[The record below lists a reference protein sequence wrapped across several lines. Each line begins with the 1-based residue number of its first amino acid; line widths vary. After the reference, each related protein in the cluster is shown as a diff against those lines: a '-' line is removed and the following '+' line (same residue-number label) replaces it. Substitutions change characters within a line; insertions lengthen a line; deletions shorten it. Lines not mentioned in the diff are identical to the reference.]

1 MTTRRRFLATVAGTA
16 TAATVAGCLGT
27 GDSGGDRSED
37 PTLGAGVETD
47 DELLNSLADPSSQVP
62 PRYFSGY
69 QYRIEDIGENVS
81 PQETI
86 PRIGGSVAGLFD
98 GETEGLAVGDLDRI
112 TGSIYNSASSG
123 GALQVQPL
131 PSGQAVH
138 ATGEF
143 SAAPILDL
151 LDSSEAQQSFG
162 SAEGYDRYIAEIRG
176 GDGFEAWGIRDGRL
190 IIVNRSDVTSRS
202 QQYDTLEDTAKD
214 ALALEFEQVD
224 RNDAPIA
231 DSAPAFADAVR
242 DLESGSVRAGT
253 AFALIPQ
260 GSDIGV
266 EALDAVVDGV
276 VGAGVSA
283 SLDVEPTLRR
293 SVSYLE
299 SEMASAE
306 VVRNAYEASET
317 DEIPVDSWE
326 FDKRAA
332 TITATTVLDEQP
344 SNAMLQTGLPVPGYR
359 SLFRRINPNDL
370 NRAPPPLVSFQPTIE
385 DGRLRLTHTGGS
397 SVENLRVRYV
407 NDGEVQ
413 HESWDG
419 AVSQG
424 DEFTSDQTVD
434 GGTKSWVTWRPD
446 TVDAAVLVRFETP
459 A

>member
-1 MTTRRRFLATVAGTA
+1 MTTRRRFLATVAGTTA
-16 TAATVAGCLGT
+16 AATVAGCLGM
-27 GDSGGDRSED
+27 GDNDDEPADLKPGSD
-37 PTLGAGVETD
+37 VETD

-69 QYRIEDIGENVS
+69 QYRIGELRENFN

-86 PRIGGSVAGLFD
+86 PRIGGAVAGLFD
-98 GETEGLAVGDLDRI
+98 GETEGLAVDDLDRI
-112 TGSIYNSASSG
+112 TGSIYNAAASG

-138 ATGEF
+138 ATGDF

-162 SAEGYDRYIAEIRG
+162 SAEGYDRYMTEIRG
-176 GDGFEAWGIRDGRL
+176 GDGFEAWGVRDGRL

-202 QQYDTLEDTAKD
+202 EQYETLEDTAED
-214 ALALEFEQVD
+214 ALALEFDQVE

-231 DSAPAFADAVR
+231 DSAPAFVESVR
-242 DLESGSVRAGT
+242 DLEPGTARAGA

-266 EALDAVVDGV
+266 EALDTVVNGV
-276 VGAGVSA
+276 IGAGVSA
-283 SLDVEPTLRR
+283 SLGADPTLQR

-299 SEMASAE
+299 AGMASVE

-317 DEIPVDSWE
+317 DEIPVDGWE
-326 FDKRAA
+326 FDRRDA
-332 TITATTVLDEQP
+332 TITADTALDEQP
-344 SNAMLQTGLPVPGYR
+344 SSAMLQTGLPVPGYE
-359 SLFRRINPNDL
+359 SLFRRIDPNDL
-370 NRAPPPLVSFQPTIE
+370 NRAPTPLVSFQPAIE
-385 DGRLRLTHTGGS
+385 DGQLRLRHTGGS
-397 SVENLRVRYV
+397 SVESLRVRYV
-407 NDGEVQ
+407 NDGDVQ

-419 AVSQG
+419 TVSQG
-424 DEFTSDQTVD
+424 DEFTSDRTVD
-434 GGTKSWVTWRPD
+434 GGTQSWVTWRPD
-446 TVDAAVLVRFETP
+446 TVDAAVLIRFETP